1 MLILGVDS
9 STKAGTASLL
19 TEDKLV
25 GEKLLNLDQ
34 THSQRLMPQIID
46 LMTSC
51 GYQPEDLTGVG
62 VAKGP
67 GSFTGTRIG
76 LATAKTLAQSLD
88 LPTVGISTLKVLAY
102 SLKYV
107 SGYIC
112 PVIDARGGRV
122 FTGLYRFEENLIAEK
137 KETMLGKEE
146 LLSHLVDIQSAVY
159 FVGNITAEYR
169 SEIESRLVKPQFV
182 TDLFNLPRAGAV
194 AELAADRLAAGEADD
209 LFALTPN
216 YLKRSQAEIQW
227 EQKQD

>member
-1 MLILGVDS
+1 MLILGIDS

-51 GYQPEDLTGVG
+51 GYQPEELTGIG

-76 LATAKTLAQSLD
+76 LATAKTLAQSLE
-88 LPTVGISTLKVLAY
+88 LPIVGISTLKVLAY
-102 SLKYV
+102 SLKHV
-107 SGYIC
+107 SSYIC
-112 PVIDARGGRV
+112 PLIDARGGRL
-122 FTGLYRFEENLIAEK
+122 FTGLYRVEDRLKLEAE
-137 KETMLGKEE
+137 ETMVNKED
-146 LLSHLVDIQSAVY
+146 LLEYLADIQSEVY
-159 FVGNITAEYR
+159 LVGNIVNKYRAEF
-169 SEIESRLVKPQFV
+169 ESQLVKPQFV
-182 TDLFNLPRAGAV
+182 TELFNLPRGGAV
-194 AELAADRLAAGEADD
+194 AELAANRLTAGEADD

-227 EQKQD
+227 EQKQN